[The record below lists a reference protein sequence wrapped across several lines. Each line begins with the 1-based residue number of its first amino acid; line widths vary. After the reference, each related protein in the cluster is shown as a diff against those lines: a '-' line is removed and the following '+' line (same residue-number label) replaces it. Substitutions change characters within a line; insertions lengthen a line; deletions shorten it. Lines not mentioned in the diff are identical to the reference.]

1 MKLQKNIFP
10 LSDNVKLVFRTL
22 SYRNYR
28 LFFIGNG
35 LSMIGNWMQQIAISW
50 LVYRLTGSSLLLGIV
65 AFAGLFPG
73 FILMPLA
80 GVLTDR
86 WNRRRILL
94 VSQIL
99 ATLQALALTFLVMTD
114 MITVWHILLLSVF
127 FGLISAFDI
136 PARQSF
142 VVDLIGKREDLGSA
156 IALNSALFNCARL
169 LGPSLAGVTIAVVGE
184 GICFFLNAL
193 SYVAFIATL
202 ILVKIEHAPNTGSDT
217 DIFSGFRAG
226 FKYAFGFLP
235 VRALLLLMGLVGLMG
250 MSYAVLLPVFAKDI
264 FHGGPHT
271 LGFLTAAAG
280 VGGLTASLYLAS
292 RRTVLGL
299 GRLVPISAGIFGLGL
314 MLFSISRVFWISFCL
329 LIPVGFGMM
338 VHLALTNTILR
349 TVVADDMRGRVMS
362 FFAMAFMGTVPLGSL
377 MAGWLADSIGVSWT
391 LIIGGLC
398 CVLASFAYERQLP
411 LLRDMVRPVYKKMG
425 ILNER

>member
-1 MKLQKNIFP
+1 
-10 LSDNVKLVFRTL
+10 
-22 SYRNYR
+22 
-28 LFFIGNG
+28 
-35 LSMIGNWMQQIAISW
+35 MIGNWMQQIAISW

-86 WNRRRILL
+86 WNRRHILL

-114 MITVWHILLLSVF
+114 MINVWNILLLSVF
-127 FGLISAFDI
+127 FGFISAFDI

-169 LGPSLAGVTIAVVGE
+169 VGPSLAGVTIAVVGE

-193 SYVAFIATL
+193 TYSAFIATI
-202 ILVKIEHAPNTGSDT
+202 ILVKVEHAPNTGGDT
-217 DIFSGFRAG
+217 DIFSVFKAG

-235 VRALLLLMGLVGLMG
+235 VRALLLLLGLVGLMG
-250 MSYAVLLPVFAKDI
+250 MPYAVLLPVFAKDI

-280 VGGLTASLYLAS
+280 VGGVTAALYLAS
-292 RRTVLGL
+292 RTTVLGM

-314 MLFSISRVFWISFCL
+314 MLFSISRIFWISFCL

-338 VHLALTNTILR
+338 VHLALTNTILQ
-349 TVVADDMRGRVMS
+349 TVVEDDMRGRVMS
-362 FFAMAFMGTVPLGSL
+362 FFAMAFMGTVPFGSL
-377 MAGWLADSIGVSWT
+377 MAGWLADSIGVTWT
-391 LIIGGLC
+391 LMIGGLC
-398 CVLASFAYERQLP
+398 CVLASLAYTRQLP
-411 LLRDMVRPVYKKMG
+411 LIREMVRPVYVKMG
-425 ILNER
+425 IISS

>member
-10 LSDNVKLVFRTL
+10 LSNNVKLVFRTL

-86 WNRRRILL
+86 WNRRHILL

-99 ATLQALALTFLVMTD
+99 ATLQALALTFLVMTN
-114 MITVWHILLLSVF
+114 MINVWNILLLSVF
-127 FGLISAFDI
+127 FGFISAFDI

-156 IALNSALFNCARL
+156 IALNSAMFNCARL
-169 LGPSLAGVTIAVVGE
+169 IGPSLAGVTIAVVGE

-193 SYVAFIATL
+193 TYSAFIATI
-202 ILVKIEHAPNTGSDT
+202 ILVKVEHSPNTGGDT
-217 DIFSGFRAG
+217 DIFSVFKAG

-235 VRALLLLMGLVGLMG
+235 VRALLLLLGLVGLMG
-250 MSYAVLLPVFAKDI
+250 MPYAVLLPVFAKDI

-271 LGFLTAAAG
+271 LGFLMAAAG
-280 VGGLTASLYLAS
+280 VGGVTAALYLAS
-292 RRTVLGL
+292 RTTVLGM
-299 GRLVPISAGIFGLGL
+299 GRLVPISACIFGLGL
-314 MLFSISRVFWISFCL
+314 MLFSISRIFWISFCL

-338 VHLALTNTILR
+338 VHLALTNTILQ
-349 TVVADDMRGRVMS
+349 TVVEDGMRGRVMS
-362 FFAMAFMGTVPLGSL
+362 FFAMAFMGTVPFGSL
-377 MAGWLADSIGVSWT
+377 MAGWLADSIGVTWT
-391 LIIGGLC
+391 LMIGGLC
-398 CVLASFAYERQLP
+398 CVLASLAYTRQLP
-411 LLRDMVRPVYKKMG
+411 LIREMVRPVYVKMG
-425 ILNER
+425 IISS

>member
-1 MKLQKNIFP
+1 
-10 LSDNVKLVFRTL
+10 
-22 SYRNYR
+22 
-28 LFFIGNG
+28 
-35 LSMIGNWMQQIAISW
+35 MIGNWMQQIAISW

-86 WNRRRILL
+86 WNRRHILL

-114 MITVWHILLLSVF
+114 MITVWQILLLSVF
-127 FGLISAFDI
+127 FGFISAFDI

-169 LGPSLAGVTIAVVGE
+169 VGPSLAGVTIAVAGE

-193 SYVAFIATL
+193 TYSAFIATL
-202 ILVKIEHAPNTGSDT
+202 ILVKVEHAANTSSDT
-217 DIFSGFRAG
+217 DIFSVFKAG

-235 VRALLLLMGLVGLMG
+235 VRALLLLLGLVGLMG
-250 MSYAVLLPVFAKDI
+250 MPYAVLLPVFAKDI

-280 VGGLTASLYLAS
+280 GGGLTAALYLAS
-292 RRTVLGL
+292 RITVLGM

-314 MLFSISRVFWISFCL
+314 MLFSISRIFWISFCL

-338 VHLALTNTILR
+338 VHIALTNTILQ
-349 TVVADDMRGRVMS
+349 TVVEDDMRGRVMS
-362 FFAMAFMGTVPLGSL
+362 FFAMAFMGTVPFGSL
-377 MAGWLADSIGVSWT
+377 IAGWLADSIGVTWT
-391 LIIGGLC
+391 LMIGGLC
-398 CVLASFAYERQLP
+398 CVLASFAYARQLP
-411 LLRDMVRPVYKKMG
+411 LIRKMVRPVYVKMG
-425 ILNER
+425 VISS